1 MLGMCKDCR
10 RGQKTDAKGVRKC
23 GIDGKV
29 RASRTVRDCWALLP
43 KSGTV
48 PSATPSSVAVTDRDG
63 SAGQIRLFC
72 EHDRK
77 TRPCD
82 SQVRLFSGDYG
93 TDADEITSRRD
104 DSFRLFKD

>member
-10 RGQKTDAKGVRKC
+10 RGHKTDAKGVRKC

-43 KSGTV
+43 KCGAV
-48 PSATPSSVAVTDRDG
+48 PVATPPSVAMLEHDG
-63 SAGQIRLFC
+63 DAGQIRLFGDNDSKTPNC
-72 EHDRK
+72 E
-77 TRPCD
+77 

-93 TDADEITSRRD
+93 TEANEITSSRD